1 MFFGMK
7 PFTTNRLHVVRFP
20 FLGGKLCIFWIED
33 ELMPNFV
40 DNYFCFPELEIYCR
54 VSPVNYVLYRWFSTF
69 GSWRSTFKGKTKID
83 DHVDL

>member
-1 MFFGMK
+1 
-7 PFTTNRLHVVRFP
+7 
-20 FLGGKLCIFWIED
+20 
-33 ELMPNFV
+33 MPNFF
-40 DNYFCFPELEIYCR
+40 DNYFRFPELEIYCR